1 MKYKIIEDSTANC
14 WHRNDEV
21 TIISVSDF
29 NILIN
34 DNPKDILINLLK
46 ENEILS
52 LFKCSYSTLKALADV
67 IINNGDTN
75 DIIDILNKNNVPYF
89 SFYICAINTYRKRYK
104 YLLELY
110 TSKDII
116 ISYNENSI
124 EGAIKLAKY
133 LKGNII
139 LENTNIALTK
149 YKDILN
155 KYFLSDMNRS
165 DISFY
170 YQENNKPISMIEL
183 YNTSL
188 IVDNI
193 VSKVRSTNLSP
204 IESIMYVYDN
214 IKKRIYKK
222 DEKNYHN
229 SSDVNLVLTGDA
241 IVCSGYSNV
250 FNAILRCLDISAMP
264 LISTTANHQRSIIYI
279 RDEKYNID
287 GVYTFDPT
295 WDRKKDKEDNN
306 YINKY
311 NYFAMPL
318 SLSNK
323 SAPDD
328 FSRVLS
334 LSFDEIIKCNENI
347 TNEKNIA
354 TIRTIDKIF
363 EFILGKSFTDIE
375 TESFDSL
382 SINKTIDKLNKAHT
396 LVLSKIKTNFL
407 EEKTFTKILYNTR
420 KAELKSGVTS
430 SLDITEIK
438 KAVIRRYIKYK
449 LLELTSHNLET
460 NEISLKLLIYEMEL
474 GEILDRYFN
483 IILFK
488 DIPLNRELSKCKHKT
503 LKKKIY
509 HLDN

>member
-1 MKYKIIEDSTANC
+1 MKYKIIEDSNANC

-52 LFKCSYSTLKALADV
+52 HFKCSCSLLEQAADI
-67 IINNGDTN
+67 IINNRDTN
-75 DIIDILNKNNVPYF
+75 DIINVLNKNNIPYF
-89 SFYICAINTYRKRYK
+89 SFYICAINTYKRRYK

-116 ISYNENSI
+116 ISYKENSI
-124 EGAIKLAKY
+124 EKAIKLAKY
-133 LKGNII
+133 LKGNVV

-155 KYFLSDMNRS
+155 KYFPSDMHRS

-170 YQENNKPISMIEL
+170 YQENNQPISMIEL
-183 YNTSL
+183 YNTS
-188 IVDNI
+188 IMVDNI
-193 VSKVRSTNLSP
+193 VSKVLETNLSP
-204 IESIMYVYDN
+204 IESIMYIYDN

-222 DEKNYHN
+222 DEEDYHN

-250 FNAILRCLDISAMP
+250 FNAILRCIGISAMP

-279 RDEKYNID
+279 HDNKYNID

-295 WDRKKDKEDNN
+295 WDRKRDKEDNN

-311 NYFAMPL
+311 NYFAIPL

-328 FSRVLS
+328 FSLVLS
-334 LSFDEIIKCNENI
+334 LSFEEIMKCNENI
-347 TNEKNIA
+347 INEKNIA

-375 TESFDSL
+375 TESFNSL
-382 SINKTIDKLNKAHT
+382 SINKTIDKLNEAHT
-396 LVLSKIKTNFL
+396 LVLSKINTNFL

-420 KAELKSGVTS
+420 KAELKSGIIPS
-430 SLDITEIK
+430 IDITEIRK
-438 KAVIRRYIKYK
+438 TVIERYVKYK
-449 LLELTSHNLET
+449 VSELMFRNLNME
-460 NEISLKLLIYEMEL
+460 EIRLRLLIYKIQLVES
-474 GEILDRYFN
+474 LDRYFN
-483 IILFK
+483 KILFK
-488 DIPLNRELSKCKHKT
+488 DIPLNKRLSSNCKI
-503 LKKKIY
+503 LKKK
-509 HLDN
+509 N

>member
-52 LFKCSYSTLKALADV
+52 HFKCSCSLLEQAADI
-67 IINNGDTN
+67 IINNRDTN

-133 LKGNII
+133 LKGNVI
-139 LENTNIALTK
+139 LENTNIALTE

-183 YNTSL
+183 YNTS
-188 IVDNI
+188 IMVDNI

-204 IESIMYVYDN
+204 IESIMYIYDN

-222 DEKNYHN
+222 DEEDYHN

-250 FNAILRCLDISAMP
+250 FNAILRCIGISAMP

-279 RDEKYNID
+279 RDDKYNID
-287 GVYTFDPT
+287 GVYVFDPT
-295 WDRKKDKEDNN
+295 WDRKRDSRDNN

-311 NYFAMPL
+311 NYFAMLL
-318 SLSNK
+318 SLSNR

-328 FSRVLS
+328 FSKALS
-334 LSFDEIIKCNENI
+334 LSFDDIMKCNEDIVNDESI
-347 TNEKNIA
+347 KTMDMVN
-354 TIRTIDKIF
+354 KIF
-363 EFILGKSFTDIE
+363 EFIMNRSFTTIE
-375 TESFDSL
+375 SESFNGL
-382 SINKTIDKLNKAHT
+382 SGNKIIDKLSEAHAF
-396 LVLSKIKTNFL
+396 VLSKFDTCFL
-407 EEKTFTKILYNTR
+407 DEKVFARILYNTR
-420 KAELKSGVTS
+420 KAQFEHGAIST
-430 SLDITEIK
+430 LDIREVKRTVIDRYERFKISELMFRNLNMEEI
-438 KAVIRRYIKYK
+438 RLR
-449 LLELTSHNLET
+449 
-460 NEISLKLLIYEMEL
+460 LLIYKIEL
-474 GEILDRYFN
+474 VEILDRYFN

-488 DIPLNRELSKCKHKT
+488 DIPLNRGLSRGNHKI